1 MNAYGMLASMRFD
14 VHVCLAGNDCGH
26 GQRKLTLVDGCIE
39 RVEKYFEK
47 SIDKD
52 RNKSYDTG
60 VPRNNTPDRF
70 FSRRN

>member
-39 RVEKYFEK
+39 RVGN
-47 SIDKD
+47 I
-52 RNKSYDTG
+52 
-60 VPRNNTPDRF
+60 
-70 FSRRN
+70 SRKVLT